1 MKKNLLYSILTVIT
15 TLVLYLCLYPVPF
28 DPVEYDYPS
37 NPGFTGPYEKNN
49 ELSTANQLLMGIG
62 KGPEDIT
69 IGPDSFFYTGFEDG
83 RIVRFTQEGKL
94 LETIVNTGGRPLGIQ
109 FDKNDNLIVADAY
122 KGLISISLQGD
133 VQVLADSV
141 DGTEIYYADDL
152 DIGKDGT
159 IWFSDATQRHHEN
172 ILLDYM
178 GLQATGRLLS
188 YNPRTKKTKVELSG
202 LRFANG
208 VALGPN
214 EDYILV
220 TETIGARIHKLWING
235 PSKGK
240 HEVFPVN
247 LPGYPDN
254 ISYNGNGIF
263 WVALPAIRVSSFES
277 LSNKPFR
284 RKVIARLP
292 SFLTGYEESSKGYG
306 FIIGFDTLGQVVYN
320 LQDSIPNYYS
330 ITSVNEF
337 DGFLYLGS
345 NVMESAGKY
354 SIKQ

>member
-220 TETIGARIHKLWING
+220 TETIVEVNDKICEMSGFERDELVGESARIFYATSKDFEKLQAETTRQVAE
-235 PSKGK
+235 KGQC
-240 HEVFPVN
+240 
-247 LPGYPDN
+247 L
-254 ISYNGNGIF
+254 
-263 WVALPAIRVSSFES
+263 SS
-277 LSNKPFR
+277 R
-284 RKVIARLP
+284 TI
-292 SFLTGYEESSKGYG
+292 
-306 FIIGFDTLGQVVYN
+306 
-320 LQDSIPNYYS
+320 
-330 ITSVNEF
+330 
-337 DGFLYLGS
+337 
-345 NVMESAGKY
+345 
-354 SIKQ
+354 